1 MDDMIL
7 KRLAND
13 IRKIDGIKGVVIA
26 TPDGVTVASA
36 VDGDPEEIGAITV
49 LMKVTTDEIV
59 SSLELGNV
67 IEAFIEGP
75 DYKMM
80 SFGWKEYIVGL
91 VMDKKVSPVLL
102 KKEIAPVLEETSI
115 LEQIK

>member
-13 IRKIDGIKGVVIA
+13 IRKIGGVKGVVIA
-26 TPDGVTVASA
+26 TSDGVAVAAA
-36 VDGDPEEIGAITV
+36 VDGDPEEVSAITV
-49 LMKVTTDEIV
+49 LMKVTTDEIA

-67 IEAFIEGP
+67 VEAFIEGP

-80 SFGWKEYIVGL
+80 SFGWKDYVVGL
-91 VMDKKVSPVLL
+91 VLDKKISPMLL
-102 KKEIAPVLEETSI
+102 KKEITPVLEETSI